1 MNTWKKLLII
11 SGMCSLA
18 GVTPAFA
25 STNLDTGSSLAG
37 ISVALNN
44 YYAGNAQPEKKLAS
58 SYDQLEATA
67 KNNSSVTKAA
77 AETKAAASAASKTKA
92 ETKSQT
98 SSGAKAETKAAAPK
112 ETKAAA
118 PKETKAAA
126 SKTKA
131 VSSSYDNIAVSK
143 VSGSVNIRTE
153 ANTTSSVTGKIY
165 NDCAATILDTVE
177 GEGGKWYK
185 IQSGSVTG
193 YIKSEYFVTGQKA
206 ETKAKEVGKTY
217 GTVVDTT
224 SLRLRENP
232 DLTSKTLTLLS
243 EGAQY
248 SVVGQEGDFLKVSV
262 DTDLEGYVFKDY
274 MKTSVE
280 FNKAVSVEEE
290 KAKEDDEAKR
300 KEEADKAIKE
310 LEAAKK
316 AESKAAQT
324 KAETTA
330 SKKETAAAKA
340 ETTAVPKAETQ
351 KETAKETEA
360 AIKVIA
366 ANPEKAE
373 DVTVAAPTVKQE
385 TKAETKI
392 ETKAETKAE
401 TIVEAKTETKPE
413 VPGIKKETSSS
424 KSTESS
430 SVETASRTALV
441 AYAQQFLGN
450 PYVYGGT
457 SLTKGAD
464 CSGFVMSVF
473 SHFGISTGR
482 SSRDQAAR
490 GKTIPVSEVKP
501 GDLLF
506 YASGSYIN
514 HVGIYVGN
522 GKVIHSSTPATGI
535 CYAPSNYRTPC
546 KAVTFFD

>member
-25 STNLDTGSSLAG
+25 STNLETGSSLAG

-118 PKETKAAA
+118 SQTKAA
-126 SKTKA
+126 
-131 VSSSYDNIAVSK
+131 SSSYDNIAVSK

-224 SLRLRENP
+224 SLRLRESP

-290 KAKEDDEAKR
+290 KAKEEDEAKR

-413 VPGIKKETSSS
+413 GPGTKKETSSS

-430 SVETASRTALV
+430 SVETASRTALI

-514 HVGIYVGN
+514 HVGIYVGS
-522 GKVIHSSTPATGI
+522 GKIIHSSTPATGI

>member
-18 GVTPAFA
+18 GVIPAFA
-25 STNLDTGSSLAG
+25 STNLETGSSLAG

-44 YYAGNAQPEKKLAS
+44 YYAGNTQPEKKLAS

-77 AETKAAASAASKTKA
+77 AETKAAASATSNTKA
-92 ETKSQT
+92 ETKAQT

-118 PKETKAAA
+118 SQTKAA
-126 SKTKA
+126 
-131 VSSSYDNIAVSK
+131 SSYDNIAVSK

-224 SLRLRENP
+224 SLRLRESP

-290 KAKEDDEAKR
+290 KAKEEDEAKR

-324 KAETTA
+324 KAGTTA
-330 SKKETAAAKA
+330 SKKETEAAKT
-340 ETTAVPKAETQ
+340 ETTAAPKAETQ
-351 KETAKETEA
+351 KETAK
-360 AIKVIA
+360 
-366 ANPEKAE
+366 
-373 DVTVAAPTVKQE
+373 
-385 TKAETKI
+385 
-392 ETKAETKAE
+392 
-401 TIVEAKTETKPE
+401 
-413 VPGIKKETSSS
+413 
-424 KSTESS
+424 
-430 SVETASRTALV
+430 R
-441 AYAQQFLGN
+441 
-450 PYVYGGT
+450 
-457 SLTKGAD
+457 
-464 CSGFVMSVF
+464 
-473 SHFGISTGR
+473 
-482 SSRDQAAR
+482 
-490 GKTIPVSEVKP
+490 
-501 GDLLF
+501 
-506 YASGSYIN
+506 
-514 HVGIYVGN
+514 
-522 GKVIHSSTPATGI
+522 
-535 CYAPSNYRTPC
+535 
-546 KAVTFFD
+546 

>member
-25 STNLDTGSSLAG
+25 STNLETGSSLAG

-92 ETKSQT
+92 ETKAQT

-118 PKETKAAA
+118 SQTKAA
-126 SKTKA
+126 
-131 VSSSYDNIAVSK
+131 SSSYDNIAVSK

-224 SLRLRENP
+224 SLRLRESP

-290 KAKEDDEAKR
+290 KAKEEDEAKR

-330 SKKETAAAKA
+330 SKKETAVAKA

-430 SVETASRTALV
+430 SVETASRTALI

-522 GKVIHSSTPATGI
+522 GKIIHSSTPATGI

>member
-18 GVTPAFA
+18 GVIPAFA
-25 STNLDTGSSLAG
+25 STNLETGSSLAG

-44 YYAGNAQPEKKLAS
+44 YYAGNTQPEKKLAS

-77 AETKAAASAASKTKA
+77 AETKAAASATSNTKA
-92 ETKSQT
+92 ETKAQT

-118 PKETKAAA
+118 SQTKAA
-126 SKTKA
+126 
-131 VSSSYDNIAVSK
+131 SSYDNIAVSK

-224 SLRLRENP
+224 SLRLRESP

-290 KAKEDDEAKR
+290 KAKEEDEAKR

-324 KAETTA
+324 KAGTTA
-330 SKKETAAAKA
+330 SKKETAAAKT
-340 ETTAVPKAETQ
+340 ETTAAPKAETQ

-413 VPGIKKETSSS
+413 GPGTKKETSSS

-430 SVETASRTALV
+430 SVETASRTALI

-522 GKVIHSSTPATGI
+522 GKIIHSSTPATGI

>member
-25 STNLDTGSSLAG
+25 STNLETGSSLAG

-118 PKETKAAA
+118 SQTKAA
-126 SKTKA
+126 
-131 VSSSYDNIAVSK
+131 SSSYDNIAVSK

-224 SLRLRENP
+224 SLRLRESP

-290 KAKEDDEAKR
+290 KAKEEDEAKR

-340 ETTAVPKAETQ
+340 ETTAAPKAETQ

-360 AIKVIA
+360 AVKVIA

-413 VPGIKKETSSS
+413 GPGTKKETSSS

-430 SVETASRTALV
+430 SVETASRTALI

-522 GKVIHSSTPATGI
+522 GKIIHSSTPATGI

>member
-25 STNLDTGSSLAG
+25 STNLETGSSLAG

-44 YYAGNAQPEKKLAS
+44 YYAGNTQPEKKLAS

-98 SSGAKAETKAAAPK
+98 SSGAKAETKAAAQ
-112 ETKAAA
+112 
-118 PKETKAAA
+118 KETKAAA
-126 SKTKA
+126 SQTKA
-131 VSSSYDNIAVSK
+131 ASSSYDNIAVSK

-224 SLRLRENP
+224 SLRLRESP

-290 KAKEDDEAKR
+290 KAKEEDEAKR

-324 KAETTA
+324 KAGTTA
-330 SKKETAAAKA
+330 SKKETEAAKT
-340 ETTAVPKAETQ
+340 ETTAAPKAETQ

-360 AIKVIA
+360 AVKVIA

-401 TIVEAKTETKPE
+401 TIVEAKTETKLE
-413 VPGIKKETSSS
+413 GPGTKKETSSS

-430 SVETASRTALV
+430 SVETASRTALI

-522 GKVIHSSTPATGI
+522 GKIIHSSTPATGI

>member
-25 STNLDTGSSLAG
+25 STNLETGSSLAG

-118 PKETKAAA
+118 SQTKAA
-126 SKTKA
+126 
-131 VSSSYDNIAVSK
+131 SSSYDNIAVSK

-224 SLRLRENP
+224 SLRLRESP

-290 KAKEDDEAKR
+290 KAKEEDEAKR

-310 LEAAKK
+310 LEAVKK

-324 KAETTA
+324 KAETAA

-340 ETTAVPKAETQ
+340 ETTAAPKAETQ

-360 AIKVIA
+360 AVKVIA

-413 VPGIKKETSSS
+413 GPGTKKETSSS

-430 SVETASRTALV
+430 SVETASRTALI

-522 GKVIHSSTPATGI
+522 GKIIHSSTPATGI

>member
-18 GVTPAFA
+18 GVIPAFA
-25 STNLDTGSSLAG
+25 STNLETGSSLAG

-67 KNNSSVTKAA
+67 KNNSSGTKAA
-77 AETKAAASAASKTKA
+77 AETKAAASATSNTKA
-92 ETKSQT
+92 ETKAQT

-118 PKETKAAA
+118 SQTKAA
-126 SKTKA
+126 
-131 VSSSYDNIAVSK
+131 SSSYDNIAVSK

-224 SLRLRENP
+224 SLRLRESP

>member
-25 STNLDTGSSLAG
+25 STNLETGSSLAG

-44 YYAGNAQPEKKLAS
+44 YYAGNTQPEKKLAS

-92 ETKSQT
+92 ETKAQT

-118 PKETKAAA
+118 SQTKAA
-126 SKTKA
+126 
-131 VSSSYDNIAVSK
+131 SSSYDNIAVSK

-224 SLRLRENP
+224 SLRLRESP

-290 KAKEDDEAKR
+290 KAKEEDETKR

-401 TIVEAKTETKPE
+401 TIVEAKTETKTE

-430 SVETASRTALV
+430 SVETASRTALI

-522 GKVIHSSTPATGI
+522 GKIIHSSTPATGI

>member
-25 STNLDTGSSLAG
+25 STNLETGSSLAG

-44 YYAGNAQPEKKLAS
+44 YYAGNTQPEKKLAS

-98 SSGAKAETKAAAPK
+98 SSGAKAETKAAAQ
-112 ETKAAA
+112 
-118 PKETKAAA
+118 KETKAAA
-126 SKTKA
+126 SQTKA
-131 VSSSYDNIAVSK
+131 ASSSYDNIAVSK

-224 SLRLRENP
+224 SLRLRESP

-290 KAKEDDEAKR
+290 KAKEEDEAKR

-340 ETTAVPKAETQ
+340 ETTAAPKAETQ

-360 AIKVIA
+360 AVKVIA

-413 VPGIKKETSSS
+413 GPGTKKETSSS

-430 SVETASRTALV
+430 SVETASRTALI

-522 GKVIHSSTPATGI
+522 GKIIHSSTPATGI

>member
-25 STNLDTGSSLAG
+25 STNLETGSSLAG

-44 YYAGNAQPEKKLAS
+44 YYAGNTQPEKKLAS

-118 PKETKAAA
+118 SQTKA
-126 SKTKA
+126 T
-131 VSSSYDNIAVSK
+131 SSSYDNIAVSK

-224 SLRLRENP
+224 SLRLRESP

-290 KAKEDDEAKR
+290 KAKEEDEAKR

-324 KAETTA
+324 KAGTTA
-330 SKKETAAAKA
+330 SKKETAAAKT
-340 ETTAVPKAETQ
+340 ETTAAPKAETQ

-413 VPGIKKETSSS
+413 GPGTKKETSSS

-430 SVETASRTALV
+430 SVETASRTALI

-522 GKVIHSSTPATGI
+522 GKIIHSSTPATGI

>member
-25 STNLDTGSSLAG
+25 STNLETGSSLAG

-44 YYAGNAQPEKKLAS
+44 YYAGNTQPEKKLAS

-67 KNNSSVTKAA
+67 KNNSSGTKAA
-77 AETKAAASAASKTKA
+77 AETKAAASAVSNTKA
-92 ETKSQT
+92 ETKAQT

-118 PKETKAAA
+118 SQTKAA
-126 SKTKA
+126 
-131 VSSSYDNIAVSK
+131 SSSYDNIAVSK

-224 SLRLRENP
+224 SLRLRESP

-290 KAKEDDEAKR
+290 KAKEEDEAKR

-413 VPGIKKETSSS
+413 GPGTKKEASSS

-430 SVETASRTALV
+430 SVETASRTALI

-522 GKVIHSSTPATGI
+522 GKIIHSSTPATGI

>member
-18 GVTPAFA
+18 GVIPAFA
-25 STNLDTGSSLAG
+25 STNLETGSSLAG

-67 KNNSSVTKAA
+67 KNNSSGTKAA
-77 AETKAAASAASKTKA
+77 AETKAAASATSNTKA
-92 ETKSQT
+92 ETKAQT

-118 PKETKAAA
+118 SQTKAA
-126 SKTKA
+126 
-131 VSSSYDNIAVSK
+131 SSSYDNIAVSK
-143 VSGSVNIRTE
+143 VSGSVNILTE

-224 SLRLRENP
+224 SLRLRESP

-290 KAKEDDEAKR
+290 KAKEEDEAKR

-324 KAETTA
+324 KAGTTA
-330 SKKETAAAKA
+330 SKKETAAAKT
-340 ETTAVPKAETQ
+340 ETTAAPKAETQ

-413 VPGIKKETSSS
+413 GPGTKKETSSS

-430 SVETASRTALV
+430 SVETASRTALI

-522 GKVIHSSTPATGI
+522 GKIIHSSTPATGI

>member
-25 STNLDTGSSLAG
+25 STNLETGSSLAG

-67 KNNSSVTKAA
+67 KNNSSGTKAA
-77 AETKAAASAASKTKA
+77 AETKAAASATSNTKA
-92 ETKSQT
+92 ETKAQT

-118 PKETKAAA
+118 SQTKAA
-126 SKTKA
+126 
-131 VSSSYDNIAVSK
+131 SSYDNIAVSK

-224 SLRLRENP
+224 SLRLRESP

-290 KAKEDDEAKR
+290 KAKEEDEAKR

-324 KAETTA
+324 KAGTTA
-330 SKKETAAAKA
+330 SKKETAAAKT
-340 ETTAVPKAETQ
+340 ETTAAPKAETQ
-351 KETAKETEA
+351 KETPKETEA

-413 VPGIKKETSSS
+413 GPGTKKETSSS

-430 SVETASRTALV
+430 SVETASRTALI

-522 GKVIHSSTPATGI
+522 GKIIHSSTPATGI

>member
-1 MNTWKKLLII
+1 MNTWKKLLIV

-25 STNLDTGSSLAG
+25 STNLETGSSLAG

-67 KNNSSVTKAA
+67 KNSSSGTKAA
-77 AETKAAASAASKTKA
+77 AETKAAASAASNTKEETKA
-92 ETKSQT
+92 QT
-98 SSGAKAETKAAAPK
+98 SSAAKAETKAAAPK

-118 PKETKAAA
+118 SQTKAA
-126 SKTKA
+126 
-131 VSSSYDNIAVSK
+131 SSSYDNIAVSK

-224 SLRLRENP
+224 SLRLRESP

-290 KAKEDDEAKR
+290 KAKEEDEAKR

-324 KAETTA
+324 KAETAA

-413 VPGIKKETSSS
+413 GPGTKKETSSS

-430 SVETASRTALV
+430 SVETASRTALI

-464 CSGFVMSVF
+464 CSGFVLSVF

-522 GKVIHSSTPATGI
+522 GKIIHSSTPATGI

>member
-25 STNLDTGSSLAG
+25 STNLETGSSLAG

-92 ETKSQT
+92 ETKAQT

-118 PKETKAAA
+118 SQTKAASA
-126 SKTKA
+126 
-131 VSSSYDNIAVSK
+131 YDNIAVSK

-206 ETKAKEVGKTY
+206 ENKAKEVGKTY

-224 SLRLRENP
+224 SLRLRESP

-290 KAKEDDEAKR
+290 KAKEEDEAKR

-430 SVETASRTALV
+430 SVETASRTALI

-522 GKVIHSSTPATGI
+522 GKIIHSSTPATGI

>member
-18 GVTPAFA
+18 GVIPAFA
-25 STNLDTGSSLAG
+25 STNLETGSSLAG

-44 YYAGNAQPEKKLAS
+44 YYAGNTQPEKKLAS

-77 AETKAAASAASKTKA
+77 AETKAAASATSNTKA
-92 ETKSQT
+92 ETKAQT

-118 PKETKAAA
+118 SQTKAA
-126 SKTKA
+126 
-131 VSSSYDNIAVSK
+131 SSYDNIAVSK

-224 SLRLRENP
+224 SLRLRESP

-290 KAKEDDEAKR
+290 KAKEEDEAKR

-324 KAETTA
+324 KAGTTA
-330 SKKETAAAKA
+330 SKKETEAAKT
-340 ETTAVPKAETQ
+340 ETTAAPKAETQ

-360 AIKVIA
+360 AVKVIA

-413 VPGIKKETSSS
+413 GPGTKKETSSS

-430 SVETASRTALV
+430 SVETASRTALI

-522 GKVIHSSTPATGI
+522 GKIIHSSTPATGI
-535 CYAPSNYRTPC
+535 CYTPSNYRTPC
-546 KAVTFFD
+546 KSVTFFD

>member
-18 GVTPAFA
+18 GVIPAFA
-25 STNLDTGSSLAG
+25 STNLETGSSLAG

-67 KNNSSVTKAA
+67 KNNSSGTKAA
-77 AETKAAASAASKTKA
+77 AETKAAASAVSNTKA
-92 ETKSQT
+92 ETKAQT

-118 PKETKAAA
+118 SQTKAA
-126 SKTKA
+126 
-131 VSSSYDNIAVSK
+131 SSYDNIAVSK

-224 SLRLRENP
+224 SLRLRESP

-290 KAKEDDEAKR
+290 KAKEEDEAKR

-324 KAETTA
+324 KAGTTA

-385 TKAETKI
+385 TKAETKK

-413 VPGIKKETSSS
+413 GPGTKKETSSS

-430 SVETASRTALV
+430 SVETASRTALI

-522 GKVIHSSTPATGI
+522 GKIIHSSTPATGI

>member
-18 GVTPAFA
+18 GVIPAFA
-25 STNLDTGSSLAG
+25 STNLETGSSLAG

-44 YYAGNAQPEKKLAS
+44 YYAGNTQPEKKLAS

-77 AETKAAASAASKTKA
+77 AETKAAASATSNTKA
-92 ETKSQT
+92 ETKAQT

-118 PKETKAAA
+118 SQTKAA
-126 SKTKA
+126 
-131 VSSSYDNIAVSK
+131 SSYDNIAVSK

-224 SLRLRENP
+224 SLRLRESP

-290 KAKEDDEAKR
+290 KAKEEDEAKR

-324 KAETTA
+324 KAGTTA

-413 VPGIKKETSSS
+413 DSGIKKETSSS

-430 SVETASRTALV
+430 SVETASRTALI

-522 GKVIHSSTPATGI
+522 GKIIHSSTPATGI

>member
-25 STNLDTGSSLAG
+25 STNLETGSSLAG

-44 YYAGNAQPEKKLAS
+44 YYAGNTQPEKKLAS

-92 ETKSQT
+92 ETKAQT

-118 PKETKAAA
+118 SQTKAA
-126 SKTKA
+126 
-131 VSSSYDNIAVSK
+131 SSSYDNIAVSK

-224 SLRLRENP
+224 SLRLRESP

-290 KAKEDDEAKR
+290 KAKEEDEAKR

-340 ETTAVPKAETQ
+340 ETTAAPKAETQ

-360 AIKVIA
+360 AVKVIA

-413 VPGIKKETSSS
+413 GPGTKKETSSS

-430 SVETASRTALV
+430 SVETASRTALI

-522 GKVIHSSTPATGI
+522 GKIIHSSTPATGI

>member
-1 MNTWKKLLII
+1 MNTWKKLLIV

-25 STNLDTGSSLAG
+25 STNLETGSSLAG

-118 PKETKAAA
+118 SQTKAA
-126 SKTKA
+126 
-131 VSSSYDNIAVSK
+131 SSSYDNIAVSK

-224 SLRLRENP
+224 SLRLRESP

-290 KAKEDDEAKR
+290 KAKEEDEAKR

-324 KAETTA
+324 KAETAA

-413 VPGIKKETSSS
+413 GPGTKKETSSS

-430 SVETASRTALV
+430 SVETASRTALI

-522 GKVIHSSTPATGI
+522 GKIIHSSTPATGI

>member
-18 GVTPAFA
+18 GVIPAFA
-25 STNLDTGSSLAG
+25 STNLETGSSLAG

-44 YYAGNAQPEKKLAS
+44 YYAGNTQPEKKLAS

-77 AETKAAASAASKTKA
+77 AETKAAASATSNTKA
-92 ETKSQT
+92 ETKAQT

-118 PKETKAAA
+118 SQTKAA
-126 SKTKA
+126 
-131 VSSSYDNIAVSK
+131 SSSYDNIAVSK

-224 SLRLRENP
+224 SLRLRESPN
-232 DLTSKTLTLLS
+232 LTSKTLTLLS

-290 KAKEDDEAKR
+290 KAKEEDEAKR

-324 KAETTA
+324 KAGTTA
-330 SKKETAAAKA
+330 SKKETEAAKT
-340 ETTAVPKAETQ
+340 ETTAAPKAETQ

-360 AIKVIA
+360 AVKVIA

-413 VPGIKKETSSS
+413 GPGTKKETSSS

-430 SVETASRTALV
+430 SVETASRTALI

-522 GKVIHSSTPATGI
+522 GKIIHSSTPATGI

>member
-18 GVTPAFA
+18 GVIPAFA
-25 STNLDTGSSLAG
+25 STNLETGSSLAG

-44 YYAGNAQPEKKLAS
+44 YYAGNTQPEKKLAS

-77 AETKAAASAASKTKA
+77 AETKAAASATSNTKA
-92 ETKSQT
+92 ETKAQT

-118 PKETKAAA
+118 SQTKAA
-126 SKTKA
+126 
-131 VSSSYDNIAVSK
+131 SSYDNIAVSK

-224 SLRLRENP
+224 SLRLRESP

-290 KAKEDDEAKR
+290 KAKEEDEAKR

-324 KAETTA
+324 KAGTTA
-330 SKKETAAAKA
+330 SKKETAAAKT
-340 ETTAVPKAETQ
+340 ETTAAPKAETQ

-413 VPGIKKETSSS
+413 GPGTKKETSSS

-430 SVETASRTALV
+430 SVETASRTALI

-514 HVGIYVGN
+514 HVGIYVGS
-522 GKVIHSSTPATGI
+522 GKIIHSSTPATGI

>member
-98 SSGAKAETKAAAPK
+98 SSGAKAETKAAA
-112 ETKAAA
+112 T
-118 PKETKAAA
+118 KETKAAA

>member
-25 STNLDTGSSLAG
+25 STNLETGSSLAG

-44 YYAGNAQPEKKLAS
+44 YYAGNTQPEKKLAS

-98 SSGAKAETKAAAPK
+98 SSGAKAETKAAAQ
-112 ETKAAA
+112 
-118 PKETKAAA
+118 KETKAAA
-126 SKTKA
+126 SQTKA
-131 VSSSYDNIAVSK
+131 ASSSYDNIAVSK

-224 SLRLRENP
+224 SLRLRESP

-290 KAKEDDEAKR
+290 KAKEEDEAKR

-330 SKKETAAAKA
+330 SKKETAVAKA
-340 ETTAVPKAETQ
+340 ETTAAPKAETQ

-360 AIKVIA
+360 AVKVIA

-413 VPGIKKETSSS
+413 GPGTKKETSSS

-430 SVETASRTALV
+430 SVETASRTALI

-522 GKVIHSSTPATGI
+522 GKIIHSSTPATGI

>member
-18 GVTPAFA
+18 GVIPAFA
-25 STNLDTGSSLAG
+25 STNLETGSSLAG

-44 YYAGNAQPEKKLAS
+44 YYAGNTQPEKKLAS

-77 AETKAAASAASKTKA
+77 AETKAAASATSNTKA
-92 ETKSQT
+92 ETKAQT

-118 PKETKAAA
+118 SQTKAA
-126 SKTKA
+126 
-131 VSSSYDNIAVSK
+131 SSYDNIAVSK

-224 SLRLRENP
+224 SLRLRESP

-290 KAKEDDEAKR
+290 KAKEEDEAKR

-324 KAETTA
+324 KAETAA

-401 TIVEAKTETKPE
+401 TIVEAKTETKTE

-430 SVETASRTALV
+430 SVETASRTALI

-490 GKTIPVSEVKP
+490 GKTILVSEVKP

-522 GKVIHSSTPATGI
+522 GKIIHSSTPATGI

>member
-1 MNTWKKLLII
+1 
-11 SGMCSLA
+11 
-18 GVTPAFA
+18 
-25 STNLDTGSSLAG
+25 
-37 ISVALNN
+37 
-44 YYAGNAQPEKKLAS
+44 
-58 SYDQLEATA
+58 
-67 KNNSSVTKAA
+67 
-77 AETKAAASAASKTKA
+77 
-92 ETKSQT
+92 
-98 SSGAKAETKAAAPK
+98 
-112 ETKAAA
+112 
-118 PKETKAAA
+118 
-126 SKTKA
+126 
-131 VSSSYDNIAVSK
+131 
-143 VSGSVNIRTE
+143 
-153 ANTTSSVTGKIY
+153 
-165 NDCAATILDTVE
+165 
-177 GEGGKWYK
+177 
-185 IQSGSVTG
+185 
-193 YIKSEYFVTGQKA
+193 
-206 ETKAKEVGKTY
+206 
-217 GTVVDTT
+217 
-224 SLRLRENP
+224 
-232 DLTSKTLTLLS
+232 
-243 EGAQY
+243 
-248 SVVGQEGDFLKVSV
+248 
-262 DTDLEGYVFKDY
+262 

-290 KAKEDDEAKR
+290 KAKEEDEAKR

-310 LEAAKK
+310 LEAVKK
-316 AESKAAQT
+316 AESKAAET

-340 ETTAVPKAETQ
+340 ETTAAPKAETQ

-360 AIKVIA
+360 AVKVIA

-413 VPGIKKETSSS
+413 GPGTKKETSSS

-430 SVETASRTALV
+430 SVETASRTALI

-522 GKVIHSSTPATGI
+522 GKIIHSSTPATGI